1 MLQDRSITARIQ
13 VWDIECH
20 SRKRELNMTFRRF
33 PSFGIVRLSC
43 KLLMH
48 KMLQITK
55 DFGNT
60 SASKKPGL
68 VKSFPILVGKTDVR
82 KSIGKARAVWM
93 HCHSRQWRVNLCPIA
108 GTPEAWR
115 SK

>member
-20 SRKRELNMTFRRF
+20 SRKRQLNMTFRRT
-33 PSFGIVRLSC
+33 PSFGIVRLSR

-60 SASKKPGL
+60 SASKKPGA
-68 VKSFPILVGKTDVR
+68 R
-82 KSIGKARAVWM
+82 KVIPDIGGENRREKVSPAKPARCGCVVTRGNGASICAPLR
-93 HCHSRQWRVNLCPIA
+93 
-108 GTPEAWR
+108 
-115 SK
+115 